1 MTTNCYLPQHRPS
14 PLSSASLSP
23 LSFDSNEPPASGEEQ
38 PHASLPL
45 PPRAHKWRMDEP
57 LIDHLFENVRQE
69 DGNEAQLF
77 GLLIRPSPATQQTQ
91 QSLPG
96 ALPIATISA
105 GASSIQ
111 IVPAPS
117 PDTPKKVSAKDGRN
131 ASRVGGTMFNASQQK
146 CPTGSSVGTALFAS
160 ATSSGMPPILPRPK
174 QGKSVARTTT
184 QQHQQQQQQLMRSL
198 LPLPSKTTLTFE
210 MAQSPSQVVPQL
222 GTAAI
227 GGLDGC
233 EALSVSTNASGS
245 SSSSTP
251 SLTSVSVFPS
261 QASPSSS
268 AVQPNGLLTIQSPPP
283 KTQPI
288 ATSTGEKS
296 TTKAPRRRKSRQMLA
311 LEETEKEEGK
321 KSSSNGTETDGAGGG
336 GGADL
341 LGDLHSIEYSQLVNS
356 SVITTEDY
364 LPSQSDPIYT
374 NMDMYNSTLGT
385 HGPPDANES
394 VKGHQQKQTHADKN
408 VLSSSALCP
417 SAIFLHNQ
425 QHHQQQQQ
433 QHHFAN
439 MQTNSATLSSSVR
452 FVANGPVVPSQHS
465 AHWHPYMG
473 AHPGGPSHISSTPD
487 SGIQSIDGSP
497 PSVYTPPMV
506 SPYASQVRSC
516 ESVNNGMLASTVC
529 AGGVANSSISIGA
542 TSSFYGPAAFSS
554 HTEESLQ
561 ISALSSSSSIFLS
574 SSSSLMNVPPSLI
587 IEQLVDGGDNNESAE
602 QQQQEADF
610 SDMPKLVPVT
620 HTEHDEEV
628 AEEDVVRPE
637 PGTTEDDRRRGGPTD
652 VLFHQGM
659 SLHELAECL
668 SSNISREQLKQLTSL
683 IQRKAEEQKNL
694 EGGHGNGKLWRDENN
709 EDEQRQ
715 KQVPVPSSVGEE
727 GRAEVEEERLRKES
741 SEVIENGAVEEEEQN
756 VEEDGGGDEDEEED
770 EVEEEEVEKDER
782 KIEQLT
788 TYRARVREQ
797 LNRKLAA
804 LVDRVIRRME
814 ECHLNLSTG
823 DETLLPQRGWPW
835 RKLNWEEVHR
845 KAEARGARWM
855 PELMMKKRKGRKRK
869 TAKGEDEEEEE
880 VGVKKRE
887 EDKERGEDDEGR
899 VREEKKEKKTKSG
912 RRREGKSEGDDL
924 TQKRAARKRKRK
936 ETDEETEKQT
946 KKAQEDRELR
956 DEKREEFVREENQT
970 KKVRAERGERDE
982 KREEFGREENRTK
995 KVRAER
1001 GERDEKREEF
1011 GREENRTK
1019 KVRAERG
1026 ERDEKREEF
1035 VREEKQGTPPIIL
1048 RIRTLP
1054 PSPAR
1059 TSALMTIK
1067 RATAPRR
1074 AEKSPR
1080 PSATAGSRK
1089 PSSSPRPSCSTL
1101 DYSLLRERAHSNFTM
1116 SINDGERRNGGVGG
1130 RRWTTGRRAKGTG
1143 IPTTTATGS
1152 AEEQPTRARRSRK
1165 RRPNPDKL
1173 SDRERA
1179 IVHST
1184 GCFLVR
1190 NLCGGR
1196 QPKDRTQCQ
1205 ASCPNVGL
1213 VEILCRILAD
1223 FCSIFDRRLMADR
1236 QLNELYRTAKLMFAS
1251 VPDPSDLLTR
1261 FDSLL
1266 KQFISS
1272 SLPNA
1277 LQESIQTQF
1286 AHLKQSVQFG
1296 KVHCLL
1302 QKDALC
1308 TFLDERIRSSSASSK
1323 RDTFQR
1329 PLTVDTSIDLSY
1341 LDSAHAVGQWD
1352 PDKAAKLSPSNDNR
1366 DRDCV
1371 RCICGI
1377 AEDDGIMSQCDRCH
1391 FWLHADCLDCPVLD
1405 DQKEFV
1411 CDFCTRR
1418 LETTARV
1425 DIVLKPQPIIK
1436 LSGCSYYRTLVNSR
1450 GLQVRLNESV
1460 YVERLINDKH
1470 KSILRELHEECVRK
1484 QQLAHTPQQSPQKR
1498 GRGPVRRKFEGAPR
1512 TELGKGPS
1520 EEGTTSSKANR
1531 WWPEEAEGE
1540 DGWTTKDFPSG
1551 NAIPSTSSSSVNMPS
1566 APSESIKQCFH
1577 RRDLRVFRIERLFC
1591 SPNGQR
1597 FIFGCYYARP
1607 HETFCDSSRTFYRN
1621 ELFWTPL
1628 FDTLPLDSVVGR
1640 CLVLEPQIWAM
1651 GRPKSPRYLEDDVFV
1666 CEYQIDRNQRSFE
1679 KIPPKNR
1686 YYINTE
1692 PYVFNMFEK
1701 KLTMRRDFTPFK
1713 VTGNCSLNYNNKS
1726 SSSARTDIPPT
1737 LLFNNTLIIRQ
1748 QLLQQ
1753 HLESVC
1759 SKIGVRSSLRAV
1771 EH

>member
-1 MTTNCYLPQHRPS
+1 M
-14 PLSSASLSP
+14 
-23 LSFDSNEPPASGEEQ
+23 SFEAVPCMFKS
-38 PHASLPL
+38 
-45 PPRAHKWRMDEP
+45 
-57 LIDHLFENVRQE
+57 RQE

-96 ALPIATISA
+96 ALPIASISA

-131 ASRVGGTMFNASQQK
+131 ASRVGGTMFNTSQQK

-160 ATSSGMPPILPRPK
+160 GTSNGMPPILPRPK

-184 QQHQQQQQQLMRSL
+184 QQQQQLMRSL

-251 SLTSVSVFPS
+251 SLSSVSVFPS

-288 ATSTGEKS
+288 ATSTGEKL

-311 LEETEKEEGK
+311 PEETEKEEGK
-321 KSSSNGTETDGAGGG
+321 KSNGTETEGAGGG

-385 HGPPDANES
+385 HGQPDANES
-394 VKGHQQKQTHADKN
+394 IKGHQQKQTHADKN

-425 QHHQQQQQ
+425 QHHQQLQQQQ

-465 AHWHPYMG
+465 SHWHPYMG

-516 ESVNNGMLASTVC
+516 ESVNNGMIASTVC

-561 ISALSSSSSIFLS
+561 ISALPSSSSIFLS
-574 SSSSLMNVPPSLI
+574 ASSLMNVPPSLI
-587 IEQLVDGGDNNESAE
+587 IEQLVDGGDNTESAE

-727 GRAEVEEERLRKES
+727 GGGEGEEERRRKES
-741 SEVIENGAVEEEEQN
+741 SEVIGNGVAEEEEQN
-756 VEEDGGGDEDEEED
+756 TGEGGGGDEEEEED
-770 EVEEEEVEKDER
+770 EVEEEQVEKDER

-823 DETLLPQRGWPW
+823 DQTLLPQRGWPW

-855 PELMMKKRKGRKRK
+855 PELMMKKSRGRKRK

-887 EDKERGEDDEGR
+887 EDKERGEGDEGR

-912 RRREGKSEGDDL
+912 RRREGKNEGDDL
-924 TQKRAARKRKRK
+924 TQKRAGRKRKRK
-936 ETDEETEKQT
+936 ETGEETEKQT

-956 DEKREEFVREENQT
+956 DEKREEFVREEKQT

-982 KREEFGREENRTK
+982 KREEFGR
-995 KVRAER
+995 A
-1001 GERDEKREEF
+1001 
-1011 GREENRTK
+1011 
-1019 KVRAERG
+1019 
-1026 ERDEKREEF
+1026 
-1035 VREEKQGTPPIIL
+1035 EKQSTPPIIL

-1067 RATAPRR
+1067 RATAPRGT
-1074 AEKSPR
+1074 EKSPR
-1080 PSATAGSRK
+1080 PPAVAGGRRK
-1089 PSSSPRPSCSTL
+1089 PSSSPRPSCSSTS

-1116 SINDGERRNGGVGG
+1116 SPNDGERRNGGVGG
-1130 RRWTTGRRAKGTG
+1130 RRWTTGRRGKGTG
-1143 IPTTTATGS
+1143 TPTTTATGS
-1152 AEEQPTRARRSRK
+1152 AEEQPTRARRPPRK
-1165 RRPNPDKL
+1165 RRPKPDKL
-1173 SDRERA
+1173 SDPEKA

-1190 NLCGGR
+1190 NLCRRR
-1196 QPKDRTQCQ
+1196 QKDRTKRQ
-1205 ASCPNVGL
+1205 ASCPTVEL
-1213 VEILCRILAD
+1213 VEILGRILAD
-1223 FCSIFDRRLMADR
+1223 FCAIFDRRLMADR

-1261 FDSLL
+1261 FNLLL

-1277 LQESIQTQF
+1277 LQESIQIQF

-1308 TFLDERIRSSSASSK
+1308 TFLDERIRSSSATSK

-1425 DIVLKPQPIIK
+1425 DIVLKPQPSIK
-1436 LSGCSYYRTLVNSR
+1436 LSGCSYFRTLVNSR

-1484 QQLAHTPQQSPQKR
+1484 QQLAHTPQQSP
-1498 GRGPVRRKFEGAPR
+1498 
-1512 TELGKGPS
+1512 S
-1520 EEGTTSSKANR
+1520 EEGTSSEANR

-1551 NAIPSTSSSSVNMPS
+1551 NDLPSTSSSSVNMPS
-1566 APSESIKQCFH
+1566 TPSESIRQCFH

-1713 VTGNCSLNYNNKS
+1713 VTGNYSLNYNNNNKS
-1726 SSSARTDIPPT
+1726 SSSTRTDIPPT

-1753 HLESVC
+1753 HLDDRSPPFSAGVDRPRPFNSHDSQFPSHGTPRLTTSASFHTKSLAH
-1759 SKIGVRSSLRAV
+1759 SKRIFIPKKHLQSHKTKHNEDVSLPKVHSRPPLSSWS
-1771 EH
+1771 